1 MSDLRGLQLDRR
13 SALKLAGAAVVAGG
27 WGANARAAPTQQ
39 LRIISRVL
47 DVKGKAA
54 KVFGIVND
62 QGKPGLDLQFGAPF
76 NVRLRNELAEDTI
89 IHWHGLTPPVN
100 FDGVALGSVTTLKA
114 GDERPY
120 LFDLPKT
127 GTHWMHSHR
136 GLQEQHL
143 LAAPLIVRET
153 SKPLFDEQ
161 EHVVIIHDFTFRDPR
176 EILEELKNGGG
187 AHAGHAMKGMDMSK
201 TPDME
206 MDGLKMDGMAM
217 GGMANDVNFDALLAN
232 DRTMD
237 DPEVVQAENGGR
249 FRLRIINA
257 CAASN
262 LWIDLGNLAGQLIAV
277 DGNAIY
283 PVTASRFPL
292 AVAQRADIRLT
303 LPAGSQ
309 AFPILFQ
316 SEGAPLRA
324 GIFLKAGDAIVG
336 KLGDTGEAGAAIDLA
351 FESGLKAVGV
361 IPDEPVTRTEM
372 LMLGGGGDDY
382 VWTLNGKSGMHET
395 LFSVRQGERID
406 LVMHNMTSMSHPMH
420 LHGHYFKV
428 VNINGTE
435 VDGALRDTILV
446 PSDNQ
451 VTLRFDAN
459 NPGTWPLH
467 CHHLYH
473 MNAGMMGT
481 IAYTSAA

>member
-1 MSDLRGLQLDRR
+1 MSDFRSLHLSRR
-13 SALKLAGAAVVAGG
+13 TALKLAGAAAIAGG
-27 WGANARAAPTQQ
+27 MTGGLSLNARASATQQ

-54 KVFGIVND
+54 KVFGIVNQQD
-62 QGKPGLDLQFGAPF
+62 KPGLDLQFGTPF
-76 NVRLRNELAEDTI
+76 NVLLKNKLAEDTI

-120 LFDLPKT
+120 LFDMPKT

-136 GLQEQHL
+136 GLQEQHM

-153 SKPLFDEQ
+153 KEPLFDEQ

-176 EILEELKNGGG
+176 EILEELKKGGG
-187 AHAGHAMKGMDMSK
+187 AHAEHSMKGMDMSK
-201 TPDME
+201 TPDM
-206 MDGLKMDGMAM
+206 KMDGMGSM
-217 GGMANDVNFDALLAN
+217 INDVTFDAMLAN
-232 DRTMD
+232 DRTLD
-237 DPEVVQAENGGR
+237 DPEVVQAEKGGR

-262 LWIDLGNLAGQLIAV
+262 LWIDLGSLEGQLIAV
-277 DGNAIY
+277 DGNAVY
-283 PVTASRFPL
+283 PVKASQFPL

-303 LPAGSQ
+303 LPSGSQ
-309 AFPILFQ
+309 AFPVLFQ
-316 SEGAPLRA
+316 SEGSPLRA
-324 GIFLKAGDAIVG
+324 GMFLKAGNAAVNKI
-336 KLGDTGEAGAAIDLA
+336 GDSGEAGAAIDLA
-351 FESGLKAVGV
+351 LEGRLKAVGV

-372 LMLGGGGDDY
+372 LMLGGGAADY
-382 VWTLNGKSGMHET
+382 VWTLNGKAGMHEA
-395 LFSVRQGERID
+395 LFNVREGERID
-406 LVMHNMTSMSHPMH
+406 LVMHNMTSMAHPMH

-428 VNINGTE
+428 VNING
-435 VDGALRDTILV
+435 VNIDGAQRDTILV
-446 PSDNQ
+446 PPGNQ
-451 VTLRFDAN
+451 VTVRFDAN

-473 MNAGMMGT
+473 MNSGMMGT